1 MSELQ
6 KPFPK
11 KSVQIFFQKK
21 KLKIKVKM
29 THVNKEKL
37 ARKRKTRPRMNNGW
51 IGKTI

>member
-6 KPFPK
+6 KPFK
-11 KSVQIFFQKK
+11 KISSNFLKK

-29 THVNKEKL
+29 PHVNKKKL
-37 ARKRKTRPRMNNGW
+37 ARKRKTRPRMNNEW